1 MLVSFYHLQK
11 IFITQTMLAQCC
23 WEEEEEGG
31 GKGAELKPPS
41 FSLYAAFVL

>member
-11 IFITQTMLAQCC
+11 VFITQTMLAQCC
-23 WEEEEEGG
+23 WEEEEG